1 MPTKPTLNVNHLALS
16 VPDIGA
22 AVDWYTSVFGFT
34 MIGNVM
40 EVNKNSPTGP
50 IISSSRGL
58 LLCFEPYFDSR
69 QNLHVEKKVYGE
81 EFEQVKLAILTSAN
95 GVGLEIFEFVRPK
108 YNGPERRVDWC
119 PDTYTKGGVFH
130 FCFTVANV
138 EETARR
144 AIESGGKNVGVLVE
158 PAEGEQAFF
167 VQDPWGNVIE
177 LLSCSFDVLFL
188 KRLGG

>member
-1 MPTKPTLNVNHLALS
+1 MPPKPTLNVNHLALS

-34 MIGNVM
+34 MIGSVM

-50 IISSSRGL
+50 VISSI
-58 LLCFEPYFDSR
+58 
-69 QNLHVEKKVYGE
+69 YGE

-119 PDTYTKGGVFH
+119 PDTYTRGGVFH